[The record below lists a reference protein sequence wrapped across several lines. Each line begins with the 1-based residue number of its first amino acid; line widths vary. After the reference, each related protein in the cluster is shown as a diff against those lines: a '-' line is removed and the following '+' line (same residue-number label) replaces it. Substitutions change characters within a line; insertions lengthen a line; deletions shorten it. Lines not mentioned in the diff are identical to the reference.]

1 MLFMIIERFKDS
13 DMLPIYKRVR
23 DSGRGLPEG
32 LKYIDSWIEPDF
44 SRCFQIMECDDLR
57 KIQQW
62 ALGWRGL
69 GISFEIVPV
78 VTSKETRE
86 VVAPYLDQV

>member
-1 MLFMIIERFKDS
+1 MIIERFKDS

-32 LKYIDSWIEPDF
+32 LKYIESWITADF
-44 SRCFQIMECDDLR
+44 SRCFQIMECDDAR
-57 KIQQW
+57 KIQEW
-62 ALGWRGL
+62 VLNWRGL

>member
-13 DMLPIYKRVR
+13 DMLPIYKRLR
-23 DSGRGLPEG
+23 EGGRGLPEG
-32 LKYIDSWIEPDF
+32 LRYVDSWITPDF
-44 SRCFQIMECDDLR
+44 SRCFQIMECENAR
-57 KIQQW
+57 KIQEW
-62 ALGWRGL
+62 MLNWRGL

-86 VVAPYLDQV
+86 VVAPFLDQV